1 MGAHD
6 KRGSTPITTPTRHE
20 QEETTRNVLC
30 EDLANFQVVFEQS
43 ETTANMD
50 HATENRGVPGWSP
63 SPATAILYIF
73 AGKTQMSPPAIF
85 PDSLSGQPVNRGN
98 LATEG

>member
-20 QEETTRNVLC
+20 QWETTRNFLC
-30 EDLANFQVVFEQS
+30 QDLADFQVVFEQS

-50 HATENRGVPGWSP
+50 HATENRGVPGS
-63 SPATAILYIF
+63 SSGPATAIL
-73 AGKTQMSPPAIF
+73 
-85 PDSLSGQPVNRGN
+85 
-98 LATEG
+98 

>member
-20 QEETTRNVLC
+20 QWETTRNFLC
-30 EDLANFQVVFEQS
+30 QDLADFQVVFEQS

-50 HATENRGVPGWSP
+50 HTTENRGVPGSSP
-63 SPATAILYIF
+63 GPATAIL
-73 AGKTQMSPPAIF
+73 
-85 PDSLSGQPVNRGN
+85 
-98 LATEG
+98 